1 MEISFTA
8 NGEKIID
15 FDSKNFIKDICKNKN
30 KKFYNFSLF
39 ALSFLDLDSITTS
52 KVEFQDTFKW
62 LFGTGVRPL
71 LLMVLCV
78 VALVC
83 TQYHAIN
90 GDKEK
95 NKSFNK
101 AKIGKVP
108 TSKITD
114 VLYLIVSIG
123 SLIAWVIL

>member
-1 MEISFTA
+1 MEISFVSE
-8 NGEKIID
+8 GEKIMN
-15 FDSKNFIKDICKNKN
+15 FDSKTFVKDIFKRKH
-30 KKFYNFSLF
+30 KKLYNFSLF
-39 ALSFLDLDSITTS
+39 SLAFVDLESILTGQLET
-52 KVEFQDTFKW
+52 VDTFKW
-62 LFGTGVRPL
+62 LFGSGIKPL

-101 AKIGKVP
+101 AKIGKVS

-123 SLIAWVIL
+123 ALVAWVIF